1 MYEEYLN
8 EFMLQFHKMPETF
21 IVGGAVLLFVLLFL
35 LRGIGFFRFF
45 FRWYQRLI
53 VIAGLCALGLWMFW
67 IGREHQIFLD
77 NKTLGEFSALEQVN
91 VRLNGGETAELMA
104 RERDVRKVVGPE
116 FELQAEVFDAD
127 GEVVNRIT
135 RIIRP
140 GCSKDIMISLPVLA
154 GGADGFVVPA
164 PK

>member
-8 EFMLQFHKMPETF
+8 EFMLQYHKMPEAF
-21 IVGGAVLLFVLLFL
+21 IVGGAVLLFVLLYL

-53 VIAGLCALGLWMFW
+53 VIGALCALGLWMFW
-67 IGREHQIFLD
+67 IGREHQIYLD
-77 NKTLGEFSALEQVN
+77 NKTLGEFQALEQVN
-91 VRLNGGETAELMA
+91 VRINGGEAAELMA

-127 GEVVNRIT
+127 GEVVNRLT
-135 RIIRP
+135 RTIRP

-154 GGADGFVVPA
+154 GGAEGFVLSA